1 MKIPFNIGNT
11 KFFLDQYK
19 THQEKDILIMLS
31 FDIIDFDSI
40 FKILNFKSNYELSDD
55 EKKLILYKF
64 REISVGD
71 EVNIKFVCECGQVNE
86 NVLELNNFIQE
97 AKRNDSDIK
106 KLNKKITDDNLQD
119 FLVNDINTDELDI
132 DEFEELKERIKQNQ
146 IHINFNKTSKCLK
159 CNKLKLFDLSDTKY
173 IMEIMSDDTL
183 MTLYKTYNYLIFFG
197 KYSKTDIDNMLPFER
212 SIFAGLVNQ
221 TREDLNK

>member
-1 MKIPFNIGNT
+1 MKIPFNIGNK

-40 FKILNFKSNYELSDD
+40 FKILNFKTNYELSDD

-97 AKRNDSDIK
+97 SKRNDSDIK
-106 KLNKKITDDNLQD
+106 KLNKKVTDDNLHD